1 MDSFIASTTQ
11 LEHGLPQGSPV
22 SPILFLLFIAPMH
35 HSKMHFGYVDD
46 AAILGRSSTLEKS
59 AAQAAQ
65 LANEAIQWG
74 RQNGL
79 SFSRGKTELQHFH
92 RAAGSGPTVTID
104 GNTIQPNR
112 ETKWLGIHLDSKL
125 NFHAHVKDMTSKAMR
140 AAAHA
145 RSLANVI
152 RGVPANLLRLAACAA
167 IFPVLL
173 YGASVWY
180 HGPQRYLATGRLGP
194 ARQIQLV
201 DMVSK
206 AIVCTAK
213 AIVPAYRTT
222 PHAALFREAGVLPA
236 RIMLD
241 RCRRAAAVR
250 IAGLDDRHPLVRL
263 ARARTHTRLTL
274 RHNELPRAPAATRI
288 LPLSYPPPKPPET
301 KSDRQ
306 TRATKARIARIPYCD
321 LQVFS
326 DDSKL
331 QDGST
336 GAATTMYIAGLDL
349 PPVATHLGNMMEVY
363 DAELFGALAGLKAA
377 FESPASAFAEN
388 VVIMLDN
395 QEAAYRL
402 LVGHPTPSSQDII
415 LDFRATAAK
424 WPARS
429 RNPMSPGPGRAIVQ
443 WIPGHADIP
452 GNEAADRAAKTA
464 ASSPPSEGPT
474 PCRTAHGDF
483 ALYHEKLGHPPE
495 SWNCS
500 CGMPKAR
507 THFLFCKPARQQAKT
522 AAPRLRLGSIQSLLG
537 SPEGTTRFAQF
548 LAHSEFLT
556 RYSVPVHYH
565 PTSPLSVSGPAER
578 PQTRNS

>member
-1 MDSFIASTTQ
+1 
-11 LEHGLPQGSPV
+11 
-22 SPILFLLFIAPMH
+22 
-35 HSKMHFGYVDD
+35 
-46 AAILGRSSTLEKS
+46 
-59 AAQAAQ
+59 
-65 LANEAIQWG
+65 
-74 RQNGL
+74 
-79 SFSRGKTELQHFH
+79 
-92 RAAGSGPTVTID
+92 
-104 GNTIQPNR
+104 
-112 ETKWLGIHLDSKL
+112 
-125 NFHAHVKDMTSKAMR
+125 MR

-474 PCRTAHGDF
+474 PHLPRTPDSIVHKGSTGALPAPILPELHSTVPHGPWRF
-483 ALYHEKLGHPPE
+483 RTVPREARPPPE

>member
-1 MDSFIASTTQ
+1 
-11 LEHGLPQGSPV
+11 
-22 SPILFLLFIAPMH
+22 
-35 HSKMHFGYVDD
+35 
-46 AAILGRSSTLEKS
+46 
-59 AAQAAQ
+59 
-65 LANEAIQWG
+65 
-74 RQNGL
+74 
-79 SFSRGKTELQHFH
+79 
-92 RAAGSGPTVTID
+92 
-104 GNTIQPNR
+104 
-112 ETKWLGIHLDSKL
+112 
-125 NFHAHVKDMTSKAMR
+125 MR

-180 HGPQRYLATGRLGP
+180 HGPQRYLATGRLGS

-206 AIVCTAK
+206 AIVRTAK

-222 PHAALFREAGVLPA
+222 PHEALFREAGVLPA

-250 IAGLDDRHPLVRL
+250 IAGLDDRHPLARL

-288 LPLSYPPPKPPET
+288 LPLCYPPPKPPET

-321 LQVFS
+321 LQVFL

-336 GAATTMYIAGLDL
+336 GAAATMYIAGLDL

-363 DAELFGALAGLKAA
+363 DAKLFGALAGLKAA

-388 VVIMLDN
+388 VVIMLAN

-429 RNPMSPGPGRAIVQ
+429 RNPMSPGSGRVIVQ
-443 WIPGHADIP
+443 WISGHADIP

-464 ASSPPSEGPT
+464 TSSPSPEGPT
-474 PCRTAHGDF
+474 PVSLAALASWARAEHVRDIVAYWQNHIPGTYLELQIPWYTKAPPELSLPRFYLSFILQCRTAHGDF
-483 ALYHEKLGHPPE
+483 ELYHVKLGHPPE

-507 THFLFCKPARQQAKT
+507 THFLFCKPARQQTKT

-537 SPEGTTRFAQF
+537 SPEGTTRFAQC
-548 LAHSEFLT
+548 LAHSEFPT

-565 PTSPLSVSGPAER
+565 PTSPLPVSSPVER
-578 PQTRNS
+578 PQTRNP